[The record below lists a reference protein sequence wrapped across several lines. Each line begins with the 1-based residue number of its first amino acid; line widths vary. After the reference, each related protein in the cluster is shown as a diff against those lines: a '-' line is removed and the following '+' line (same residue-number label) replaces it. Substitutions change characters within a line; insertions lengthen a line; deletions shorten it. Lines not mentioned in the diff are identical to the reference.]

1 MTAPQ
6 PQDQPEPDRTSRG
19 PDPVPGAVPGEPVRP
34 DSGDGTG
41 AAGTEAD
48 TGRDAPA
55 GAPVQEAR
63 SAPGGGRAADDGAEP
78 GERNTATGPDGRDG
92 TAPGAGVPGGTAPGT
107 GSPDGGPPAE
117 DVPAEAAPAG
127 APGSRTG
134 SGSGAPRGG
143 EPLDAATRATR
154 SLQGLSTELTARV
167 PQLLEAM
174 RSIGTGLEL
183 HTTLDRI
190 CETAAELAQA
200 RYAAIGVVD
209 EEGRGLS
216 DFVTHGVSDET
227 ARLIGHRP
235 DGHRGLLGALIHDPA
250 PVVLADLTTDP
261 RSAGFPPNHP
271 PMRTFLGV
279 PIRVQGQ
286 IFGNLYLA
294 EKAGGAA
301 FNDYDLH
308 MVRVLATEAGI
319 AIGNARLYDAAR
331 QRERWIDGSVAVTT
345 ALLSG
350 GDAEDALAVVA
361 EQARRLAD
369 AAAGV
374 VLLPAEEGGLE
385 IVAVASD
392 EPTTTLGR
400 VIPADSPLTDGLMAG
415 EPVFVTDPATDPR
428 VRDGAMARYGPSMV
442 LPLQSGGRVLGALAT
457 PRARG
462 ARQFTETERTLA
474 TQFASQAALALIM
487 AEAQRDRERLAVF
500 EDRDRIARDLH
511 DLVIQRLFA
520 TGMMLESAQRRSRVP
535 AVQEGVGK
543 AVDELDVTIQEIRT
557 AIFALQQGPAE
568 APSGLRTR
576 VLREINMAA
585 VPLGFKPGHR
595 FLGPVDSLVGELTGK
610 NLIAALREALSNAFR
625 HADASRIEVVVDAT
639 VKLPD
644 GADGVRLTVAD
655 DGVGIPEGGRRS
667 GLRNLARRAESLGG
681 SSTCGPGLGE
691 NGRGTTVRWE
701 APL

>member
-1 MTAPQ
+1 MTAAT
-6 PQDQPEPDRTSRG
+6 PDS
-19 PDPVPGAVPGEPVRP
+19 PDPLV
-34 DSGDGTG
+34 
-41 AAGTEAD
+41 
-48 TGRDAPA
+48 
-55 GAPVQEAR
+55 
-63 SAPGGGRAADDGAEP
+63 
-78 GERNTATGPDGRDG
+78 
-92 TAPGAGVPGGTAPGT
+92 
-107 GSPDGGPPAE
+107 
-117 DVPAEAAPAG
+117 
-127 APGSRTG
+127 
-134 SGSGAPRGG
+134 
-143 EPLDAATRATR
+143 AATEATR

-174 RSIGTGLEL
+174 RSVGTGLEL

-190 CETAAELAQA
+190 CETAAELADA

-209 EEGRGLS
+209 EEGKGLS
-216 DFVTHGVSDET
+216 DFVTYGVGDDI
-227 ARLIGHRP
+227 ARRIGHRP
-235 DGHRGLLGALIHDPA
+235 DGHAGLLGALIRDPRTIR
-250 PVVLADLTTDP
+250 LADLSADP
-261 RSAGFPPNHP
+261 RSAGFPPGHP
-271 PMRTFLGV
+271 VMRTFLGV
-279 PIRVQGQ
+279 PIRVQGE

-294 EKAGGAA
+294 EKRGGEE
-301 FNDYDLH
+301 FNDYDEH

-319 AIGNARLYDAAR
+319 AIGNARLYEAAR

-350 GDAEDALAVVA
+350 GDADDALAVVA

-369 AAAGV
+369 ADAGI

-385 IVAVASD
+385 IVAVSSPR
-392 EPTTTLGR
+392 PTKSLGM
-400 VIPADSPLTDGLMAG
+400 VIPPESQVVELLLEG
-415 EPVFVTDPATDPR
+415 EAVFVQDASSDPR
-428 VRDGAMARYGPSMV
+428 MISRLTSPYGPSML
-442 LPLQSGGRVLGALAT
+442 LPLQSGGRVLGALAM

-462 ARQFTETERTLA
+462 ARPFSEAERTLA
-474 TQFASQAALALIM
+474 TQFASQAALALMM

-520 TGMMLESAQRRSRVP
+520 TGMMLESAQRKAVVP

-585 VPLGFKPGHR
+585 VPLGFKPAHR
-595 FLGPVDSLVGELTGK
+595 FLGAIDATVGELTGK

-625 HADASRIEVVVDAT
+625 HAGAHRIEVVVDAT
-639 VKLPD
+639 VTLPD
-644 GADGVRLTVAD
+644 GSPGVRLTVAD
-655 DGVGIPEGGRRS
+655 DGVGMPEGGRRS

-681 SSTCGPGLGE
+681 ASWCGPGLAEDGS
-691 NGRGTTVRWE
+691 GTSVVWE

>member
-1 MTAPQ
+1 MTAAAT
-6 PQDQPEPDRTSRG
+6 PDS
-19 PDPVPGAVPGEPVRP
+19 PDPLV
-34 DSGDGTG
+34 
-41 AAGTEAD
+41 
-48 TGRDAPA
+48 
-55 GAPVQEAR
+55 
-63 SAPGGGRAADDGAEP
+63 
-78 GERNTATGPDGRDG
+78 
-92 TAPGAGVPGGTAPGT
+92 
-107 GSPDGGPPAE
+107 
-117 DVPAEAAPAG
+117 
-127 APGSRTG
+127 
-134 SGSGAPRGG
+134 
-143 EPLDAATRATR
+143 AATEATR

-174 RSIGTGLEL
+174 RSVGTGLEL

-190 CETAAELAQA
+190 CETAAELAAA

-209 EEGRGLS
+209 EEGKGLS
-216 DFVTHGVSDET
+216 DFVTYGVGEDV
-227 ARLIGHRP
+227 ARRIGHRP
-235 DGHRGLLGALIHDPA
+235 DGHAGLLGALIREPRTIR
-250 PVVLADLTTDP
+250 LADLSTDP
-261 RSAGFPPNHP
+261 RSAGFPPGHP
-271 PMRTFLGV
+271 VMRSFLGV
-279 PIRVQGQ
+279 PIRVQGE

-294 EKAGGAA
+294 EKRSGEE
-301 FNDYDLH
+301 FNDYDEH

-319 AIGNARLYDAAR
+319 AIGNARLYEAAR

-350 GDAEDALAVVA
+350 GDADDALAVVA

-369 AAAGV
+369 ADAGI
-374 VLLPAEEGGLE
+374 VLLPAEDGGLE
-385 IVAVASD
+385 IVAVSSAR
-392 EPTTTLGR
+392 PTKSLGM
-400 VIPADSPLTDGLMAG
+400 VIPPESRVVELLLEG
-415 EPVFVTDPATDPR
+415 EAVFVQDASSDPR
-428 VRDGAMARYGPSMV
+428 MISRLTSAYGPSML
-442 LPLQSGGRVLGALAT
+442 LPLQSGGRVLGALAM

-462 ARQFTETERTLA
+462 ARPFSEAERTLA
-474 TQFASQAALALIM
+474 TQFASQAALALMM

-520 TGMMLESAQRRSRVP
+520 TGMMLESAQRKAIVP

-585 VPLGFKPGHR
+585 VPLGFKPAHR
-595 FLGPVDSLVGELTGK
+595 FLGAIDATVGELTGK

-625 HADASRIEVVVDAT
+625 HSSASRIEVVVDAT
-639 VKLPD
+639 VTLPD
-644 GADGVRLTVAD
+644 GSPGVRLTVAD
-655 DGVGIPEGGRRS
+655 DGVGMPEGGRRS

-681 SSTCGPGLGE
+681 ASWCGPGLAEDG
-691 NGRGTTVRWE
+691 GGTSVVWE

>member
-1 MTAPQ
+1 MTAAA
-6 PQDQPEPDRTSRG
+6 
-19 PDPVPGAVPGEPVRP
+19 PDPSDPL
-34 DSGDGTG
+34 
-41 AAGTEAD
+41 
-48 TGRDAPA
+48 
-55 GAPVQEAR
+55 
-63 SAPGGGRAADDGAEP
+63 
-78 GERNTATGPDGRDG
+78 
-92 TAPGAGVPGGTAPGT
+92 
-107 GSPDGGPPAE
+107 
-117 DVPAEAAPAG
+117 EAA
-127 APGSRTG
+127 TQ
-134 SGSGAPRGG
+134 
-143 EPLDAATRATR
+143 ATR

-174 RSIGTGLEL
+174 RSVGTGLEL
-183 HTTLDRI
+183 HSTLDRI
-190 CETAAELAQA
+190 CETAAELADA

-209 EEGRGLS
+209 EEGEGLS
-216 DFVTHGVSDET
+216 DFVTFGVDEKA
-227 ARLIGHRP
+227 ARRIGRLP
-235 DGHRGLLGALIHDPA
+235 DGHAGLLGALIRDPQTIR
-250 PVVLADLTTDP
+250 LADLSTDP
-261 RSAGFPPNHP
+261 RAAGFPPGHP

-279 PIRVQGQ
+279 PIRVQGE

-294 EKAGGAA
+294 EKHGGGE
-301 FNDYDLH
+301 FNDYDVH

-319 AIGNARLYDAAR
+319 AIGNARLYEAAR

-350 GDAEDALAVVA
+350 GDADDALTVVA

-369 AAAGV
+369 ADAGI

-385 IVAVASD
+385 IVAVSSPRATKS
-392 EPTTTLGR
+392 LGV
-400 VIPADSPLTDGLMAG
+400 VIPPESAVVEQLLKG
-415 EPVFVTDPATDPR
+415 EAVFVADASTDPR
-428 VRDGAMARYGPSMV
+428 MISRLTSAYGPSMM

-462 ARQFTETERTLA
+462 GRPFTETERTLA
-474 TQFASQAALALIM
+474 TQFASQAALALMM
-487 AEAQRDRERLAVF
+487 ADAQRDRERLAVY

-520 TGMMLESAQRRSRVP
+520 TGMMLESAQRKSIVP
-535 AVQEGVGK
+535 AVREGVGK

-585 VPLGFKPGHR
+585 VPLGFKPAHR
-595 FLGPVDSLVGELTGK
+595 FLGVIDSAVGELTGK

-625 HADASRIEVVVDAT
+625 HAEASRIEVVLDAT
-639 VKLPD
+639 VTLPD
-644 GADGVRLTVAD
+644 GSAGVRLSVAD
-655 DGVGIPEGGRRS
+655 DGVGLPEGGRRS

-681 SSTCGPGLGE
+681 ASWCGPGLGE
-691 NGRGTTVRWE
+691 DGGGTTVVWE

>member
-1 MTAPQ
+1 MTAAV
-6 PQDQPEPDRTSRG
+6 PDA
-19 PDPVPGAVPGEPVRP
+19 PDPL
-34 DSGDGTG
+34 
-41 AAGTEAD
+41 
-48 TGRDAPA
+48 
-55 GAPVQEAR
+55 
-63 SAPGGGRAADDGAEP
+63 
-78 GERNTATGPDGRDG
+78 
-92 TAPGAGVPGGTAPGT
+92 
-107 GSPDGGPPAE
+107 
-117 DVPAEAAPAG
+117 EAA
-127 APGSRTG
+127 TQ
-134 SGSGAPRGG
+134 
-143 EPLDAATRATR
+143 ATR
-154 SLQGLSTELTARV
+154 SLHGLSTELTARV

-174 RSIGTGLEL
+174 RSVGTGLEL
-183 HTTLDRI
+183 HSTLDRI
-190 CETAAELAQA
+190 CETAAELADA

-209 EEGRGLS
+209 EEGKGLS
-216 DFVTHGVSDET
+216 DFVTYGVGDDV
-227 ARLIGHRP
+227 ARRIGHRP
-235 DGHRGLLGALIHDPA
+235 DGHAGLLGALIRDPQTIR
-250 PVVLADLTTDP
+250 LADLSADP
-261 RSAGFPPNHP
+261 RAAGFPPGHP
-271 PMRTFLGV
+271 PMHSFLGV
-279 PIRVQGQ
+279 PIRVQGE

-294 EKAGGAA
+294 EKNGGGE
-301 FNDYDLH
+301 FNDYDVH

-319 AIGNARLYDAAR
+319 AIGNARLYEAAR

-350 GDAEDALAVVA
+350 GDADDALTVVA

-369 AAAGV
+369 AAAGI

-385 IVAVASD
+385 IVAASSPH
-392 EPTTTLGR
+392 PTKSLGV
-400 VIPADSPLTDGLMAG
+400 VIPPESPVVERLMEG
-415 EPVFVTDPATDPR
+415 EAVFVADASSD
-428 VRDGAMARYGPSMV
+428 VRMVHRLSAQYGPAML

-462 ARQFTETERTLA
+462 ARQFTEAERTLA
-474 TQFASQAALALIM
+474 TQFASQAALALMM
-487 AEAQRDRERLAVF
+487 AEAQRDRERLAVY

-520 TGMMLESAQRRSRVP
+520 TGMMLESAQRRSVVP

-585 VPLGFKPGHR
+585 VPLGFKPSHR
-595 FLGPVDSLVGELTGK
+595 FLGAIDATVGELTGK

-625 HADASRIEVVVDAT
+625 HAGASRIEVVVDAGVT
-639 VKLPD
+639 LPD
-644 GADGVRLTVAD
+644 GTPGVRLSVAD

-681 SSTCGPGLGE
+681 ASWCSPGIGE
-691 NGRGTTVRWE
+691 DDGGTTVVWE